1 MCLPGVR
8 TSGSTTHRR
17 RRQADRGQR
26 PRARLHI
33 QPLAQ
38 KSAHVLQRSRS
49 RHRRQAVEKRP
60 TIALAKQ
67 SWVAEHYHA
76 EILLV
81 ADQPTDSLLERH
93 HRLRYLFVEEWVAAL
108 RTYRI
113 EPGLEQRIV
122 GDREWQLVDDHYAKR
137 VAPDVDAFPETA
149 RAKQYRVAR
158 IAEGTQKPVARRLA
172 LHEDGHRGI
181 AAQSSPQLERAFA
194 QSAMTGE
201 EQKGAPATRLDHRHH
216 RADHLARILLAAR
229 IAEPFGQVEQRL
241 VPEIEGALE
250 SQGAGACESRT
261 PLVMREVLPHRERSR
276 GQHPGAG
283 LGGHQRAQFLRDV
296 DRRVMAGEMPRAG
309 FHPANGARC
318 FDCRELTQPCR
329 AFLEP
334 RDESRDSRTTIT
346 RERR

>member
-49 RHRRQAVEKRP
+49 PHRRQAVEKRP

-81 ADQPTDSLLERH
+81 ADQPTNSLLERH
-93 HRLRYLFVEEWVAAL
+93 HRLRHLFVEEWVAAL

-122 GDREWQLVDDHYAKR
+122 GDREWQLVDDHHAKR
-137 VAPDVDAFPETA
+137 VAPDVDALPETA
-149 RAKQYRVAR
+149 GAKQYRVAR
-158 IAEGTQKPVARRLA
+158 IAEGAQKPVARRLA
-172 LHEDGHRGI
+172 LHEDGHRRI
-181 AAQSSPQLERAFA
+181 DRKS
-194 QSAMTGE
+194 
-201 EQKGAPATRLDHRHH
+201 TRLNSSH
-216 RADHLARILLAAR
+216 
-229 IAEPFGQVEQRL
+229 
-241 VPEIEGALE
+241 
-250 SQGAGACESRT
+250 SQISYAVFC
-261 PLVMREVLPHRERSR
+261 L
-276 GQHPGAG
+276 
-283 LGGHQRAQFLRDV
+283 
-296 DRRVMAGEMPRAG
+296 
-309 FHPANGARC
+309 
-318 FDCRELTQPCR
+318 
-329 AFLEP
+329 
-334 RDESRDSRTTIT
+334 
-346 RERR
+346 